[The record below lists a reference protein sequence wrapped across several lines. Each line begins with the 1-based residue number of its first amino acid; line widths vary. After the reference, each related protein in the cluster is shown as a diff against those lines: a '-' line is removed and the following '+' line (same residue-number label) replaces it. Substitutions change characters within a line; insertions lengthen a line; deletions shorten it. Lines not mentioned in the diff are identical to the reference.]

1 MAVVGLSP
9 QFVSIGMNLTFRK
22 EGLVARHVTVTAER
36 GTKGWDLECVEAAA
50 AGRCTRLSQASDEMR
65 EAIAHRLGL
74 PQDGFLIDV
83 VPLLPGS
90 FAAEMAAAEECRRAA
105 QAAQAAAAA
114 HWRAAARALADAGLS
129 HRDIGTLM
137 GFSHQR
143 AGQLI
148 VG

>member
-1 MAVVGLSP
+1 M
-9 QFVSIGMNLTFRK
+9 
-22 EGLVARHVTVTAER
+22 ARHVTVTAER
-36 GTKGWDLECVEAAA
+36 GTKGWVLECVEAAVVS
-50 AGRCTRLSQASDEMR
+50 RCTRLSQASDAMR
-65 EAIAHRLGL
+65 EAIANQLGL
-74 PQDGFLIDV
+74 PPDGFLIDV

-90 FAAEMAAAEECRRAA
+90 FAAEMAAAEECR
-105 QAAQAAAAA
+105 QAAHAARAAAAA
-114 HWRAAARALADAGLS
+114 HWRAAAAAHWRAAAQALADAGLS